1 MSSTREMN
9 MSFRRSLRIIIPIA
23 ILMAAAAVP
32 ALLSGQE
39 FKAVRVEQGPR
50 IDGRLDDPA
59 WQAAQVIDGFRMVEP
74 RPGEAPSERTEARI
88 VYDGHSLYIG
98 IYCHDSAPK
107 SIAAN
112 SMAHDGG
119 GSGGGSMYGYGHHG
133 ASFSSDDLVKVLL
146 DPFQDKRNAYV
157 FS

>member
-59 WQAAQVIDGFRMVEP
+59 WQAAPVIDSFLMVEP
-74 RPGEAPSERTEARI
+74 RPGEPPSERTEARI
-88 VYDGHSLYIG
+88 VYDSHSLYIG
-98 IYCHDSAPK
+98 VYCHDSEPGR
-107 SIAAN
+107 IAAN
-112 SMAHDGG
+112 TMAHDSGG
-119 GSGGGSMYGYGHHG
+119 GSGGYGGYGGYGHHM
-133 ASFSSDDLVKVLL
+133 ASTSSD
-146 DPFQDKRNAYV
+146 
-157 FS
+157 